1 MLLAK
6 AIVLSGIAVSSAFA
20 LSNDLDTTLSTKYI
34 EHQSSGV
41 ETTYSTSWRSRKASA
56 TTKTDRDDDGWTLV
70 SNIEPTSTDAQQTTT
85 VNDTSS
91 QATHAVPNNAIVAHR
106 MAMFA
111 GENWG
116 RFPRKPDDETDV
128 S

>member
-41 ETTYSTSWRSRKASA
+41 ETTYSTSWRSRKAIA
-56 TTKTDRDDDGWTLV
+56 TTKINEDDAGWTVV
-70 SNIEPTSTDAQQTTT
+70 SSIQPTSTEAQQTTI

-91 QATHAVPNNAIVAHR
+91 RATHTVPNNAIVAHR
-106 MAMFA
+106 MVMFA
-111 GENWG
+111 GENWV
-116 RFPRKPDDETDV
+116 RFTKKPDDETDV